1 MNKSEIVGRV
11 AWRMGLSKARAE
23 HALDTVLAAIGE
35 ALAKDEEVRI
45 AGFGRFATRSRAA
58 RTGRNPRSGERV
70 AIPASRMPSFKA
82 GKVLRELVNGGGDAN
97 AGDAAGAART
107 GWEALAASALA
118 RERGIEAEGPAE
130 TELRT
135 DLSKWPGGV
144 APVWILLEPES
155 VEALRAEPSAENRT
169 LRLAANLPD
178 EAVRGSAFVRNAL
191 SVLERIDGG
200 GWLWLTG
207 KGNFGRDTVAGFRES
222 MTWPGMEATEQ
233 FRQGKALREGDVW
246 ELHLLHRLLEVA
258 GLIEGRAGLCQLTAL
273 GHGML
278 MAGRRGALQA
288 LLFRHAFWHLDLS
301 RYVGGLPRKVPDGWP
316 QASHMGQ
323 VLWCLSAVGDEWH
336 SVDTLTAL
344 CAARD
349 ESMPSAHWRW
359 AGWMF
364 AGRILGLL
372 RWFHLFEWRLPEEM
386 FDARCWRKTALFDR
400 FLTFDVRL
408 ADGPADG
415 H

>member
-23 HALDTVLAAIGE
+23 HAVDTVLAAIGE
-35 ALAKDEEVRI
+35 ALAKDDEVRI

-82 GKVLRELVNGGGDAN
+82 GKVLRELVNGGGEAK
-97 AGDAAGAART
+97 AGDAAGSART
-107 GWEALAASALA
+107 GWEAMAASALS
-118 RERGIEAEGPAE
+118 RERGIETEGRTE

-144 APVWILLEPES
+144 APVWTLLEPES
-155 VEALRAEPSAENRT
+155 VGALRAEPSAENRT
-169 LRLAANLPD
+169 VRLAANLPD

-207 KGNFGRDTVAGFRES
+207 TGNFGRDTVAGFRES

-233 FRQGKALREGDVW
+233 FRQGKALREGDEW
-246 ELHLLHRLLEVA
+246 E
-258 GLIEGRAGLCQLTAL
+258 
-273 GHGML
+273 
-278 MAGRRGALQA
+278 
-288 LLFRHAFWHLDLS
+288 
-301 RYVGGLPRKVPDGWP
+301 
-316 QASHMGQ
+316 
-323 VLWCLSAVGDEWH
+323 LSAVGDEWH

-408 ADGPADG
+408 ADSPADG

>member
-45 AGFGRFATRSRAA
+45 AGFGRFVTRSRAA
-58 RTGRNPRSGERV
+58 RTSRNPRSGERV

-82 GKVLRELVNGGGDAN
+82 GKVLRDLVNGVGEAK
-97 AGDAAGAART
+97 AGDAAGTAGT
-107 GWEALAASALA
+107 GWEAMAVSALA
-118 RERGIEAEGPAE
+118 RERDIEAEDPAE
-130 TELRT
+130 TELKT

-144 APVWILLEPES
+144 APVWTLLEPES

-169 LRLAANLPD
+169 LRLVADLPE

-191 SVLERIDGG
+191 SMLERIDAE

-207 KGNFGRDTVAGFRES
+207 KGNFGRDTVVDFRDS

-246 ELHLLHRLLEVA
+246 ELHLLHGLLGAA

-273 GHGML
+273 GHGMREP
-278 MAGRRGALQA
+278 GRRGALQA
-288 LLFRHAFWHLDLS
+288 LLFRYAFWHLDLS

-323 VLWCLSAVGDEWH
+323 VLWCLSAVGAEWH
-336 SVDTLTAL
+336 SVDTLTVL

-349 ESMPSAHWRW
+349 ESMSSAHWAW

-364 AGRILGLL
+364 AGRVLGLL
-372 RWFHLFEWRLPEEM
+372 RWFGLFEWRLPEEM
-386 FDARCWRKTALFDR
+386 FDARFWRKTALFDR

-408 ADGPADG
+408 ADRPADG